1 MMAVL
6 GQPAEAAIRLP
17 AFRVS
22 LAWSSLAGVV
32 KPGSDRA
39 SWSKASAT
47 GESSSIHKAPAPSV
61 NGDRLPGVIAEVEE
75 ISQFAAGLANADED
89 VGNPA

>member
-1 MMAVL
+1 MRRSSRANMIGVL
-6 GQPAEAAIRLP
+6 GQLAEAAIRLP

-39 SWSKASAT
+39 SWSKVSAN
-47 GESSSIHKAPAPSV
+47 GESSSITSAASLRA
-61 NGDRLPGVIAEVEE
+61 DRP
-75 ISQFAAGLANADED
+75 Q
-89 VGNPA
+89 